1 MRIQEG
7 EETSG
12 QCVCTSIPEVNPVK
26 YSPLDLSIHAHIL
39 GFNVAAS

>member
-12 QCVCTSIPEVNPVK
+12 QYMCTEVNPVK